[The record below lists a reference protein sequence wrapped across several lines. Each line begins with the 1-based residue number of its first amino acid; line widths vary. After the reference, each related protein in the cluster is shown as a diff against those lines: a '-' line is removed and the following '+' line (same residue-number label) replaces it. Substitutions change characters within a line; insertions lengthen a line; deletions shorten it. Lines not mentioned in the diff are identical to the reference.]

1 MQRVNPSVLF
11 VQLKQMEA
19 QMEEEYEERKQQVQ
33 KTRDLEKQ
41 LQDLQGQA
49 SFRDRGNI
57 INPFQTSFVCLFD
70 LIIYIPSTIF
80 QLCRVEPVQS

>member
-1 MQRVNPSVLF
+1 
-11 VQLKQMEA
+11 
-19 QMEEEYEERKQQVQ
+19 MEEEYEERKQQVQ

-57 INPFQTSFVCLFD
+57 INPFQTSERATCIKGLFGPTMRPK
-70 LIIYIPSTIF
+70 L
-80 QLCRVEPVQS
+80 